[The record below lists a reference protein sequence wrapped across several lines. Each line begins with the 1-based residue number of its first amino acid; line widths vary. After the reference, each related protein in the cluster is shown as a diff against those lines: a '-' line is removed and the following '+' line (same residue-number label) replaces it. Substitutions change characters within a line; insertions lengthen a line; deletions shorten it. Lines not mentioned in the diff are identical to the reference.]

1 MNIQVAGVGLTKFG
15 ELWDKNLFDL
25 ALDAA
30 SEALQDAGL
39 DGRAID
45 AIYVGNMLSGTLTGQ
60 EHIGAVVASLIGSN
74 APAMKLEG
82 ACASGGLAMH
92 AGVSSLLSGQYET
105 VLVVGVEKMTDA
117 PPNKVMAGLMG
128 AGAEEERLAGL
139 TFPGL
144 YALMAKA
151 HMAKY
156 GTTKEH
162 MAHVAVKNHYH
173 ASLNEK
179 AQFPFEI
186 SIEKVMKS
194 SRITDPFTLF
204 DASPIT
210 DGAAAVILTV
220 ESRIKNQELRK
231 KNVFISA
238 STVAT
243 DTISLSQRESLTE
256 LKGTKIAGEKAFAK
270 AGVSP
275 KDIDVV
281 EVHDCFTI
289 AEILAMEDLGFCAK
303 GEAGEMV
310 KNGHTRLGGMLPMNT
325 SGGLKACGHP
335 VGATGVKQIVEI
347 TQQLQGRGGRKQV
360 EGAKVGLTQNV
371 GGTGATVVIHILQI

>member
-1 MNIQVAGVGLTKFG
+1 M
-15 ELWDKNLFDL
+15 D
-25 ALDAA
+25 DA
-30 SEALQDAGL
+30 SFTIKDI
-39 DGRAID
+39 DGIF
-45 AIYVGNMLSGTLTGQ
+45 VGNMLSGVLSGQ
-60 EHIGAVVASLIGSN
+60 EHLGATVASLLGSN
-74 APAMKLEG
+74 APARKIEG
-82 ACASGGLAMH
+82 ACASGGLAVH
-92 AGVSSLLSGQYET
+92 GAIEALLSGLHET

-117 PPNKVMAGLMG
+117 APGKVMAGLMG

-151 HMAKY
+151 HMAKF

-173 ASLNEK
+173 ASLNDK

-194 SRITDPFTLF
+194 TKITDPFTLF

-210 DGAAAVILTV
+210 DGAAAVVLTTV
-220 ESRIKNQELRK
+220 SPKSQVLSHKSVYITG
-231 KNVFISA
+231 SA
-238 STVAT
+238 VAT

-256 LKGTKIAGEKAFAK
+256 LKGTKLAAEKAYK
-270 AGVSP
+270 QAGVTPNS
-275 KDIDVV
+275 INVV

-289 AEILAMEDLGFCAK
+289 AEILAMEDLGFCKK
-303 GEAGEMV
+303 GEGGNFIAS
-310 KNGHTRLGGMLPMNT
+310 GHTKLGSKMPVNT

-347 TQQLQGRGGRKQV
+347 TQQLQGRAGRKQV

-371 GGTGATVVIHILQI
+371 GGTGATVVVHVLQT